1 MNAANCPIEKFK
13 VSKHKFTL
21 TRGVPAKKK
30 DRATKTDDTAPKC
43 ARREKHT
50 QTINTINKVHIPNR

>member
-21 TRGVPAKKK
+21 TRSVQAKKK
-30 DRATKTDDTAPKC
+30 IEQQKQMTQRQSVQG
-43 ARREKHT
+43 EKST
-50 QTINTINKVHIPNR
+50 LKQQIQ